1 MKLTNKKVIG
11 LTIPFV
17 ILILAYEYSFIWKNL
32 DKIGALAT
40 AVALFAAM
48 YQGYV
53 AWSAAK
59 STSEA
64 NAQNFF
70 QQKFNLIL
78 EQHNNTLALVTN
90 WLKVNP
96 LDRKM
101 KTQVS
106 VMFIR
111 GHENLSPYMRIL
123 YHTLKSI
130 RTEMPNSLGS
140 DDYNLIKTQ
149 KKYTSLVRSFI
160 PNDVLYAIAINASVF
175 DEKKSLIPDSNQY
188 KYYYK
193 MLMDYDFF
201 EHLIIKNEDKLNLKK
216 VMKELSYNVYQA
228 TIDFYTKLAG
238 FSINDKMHLK
248 KVDELFEDTDF
259 YICLIYNLRCKYI
272 IIPEY
277 IPSDVKLSDLAILL
291 FKQSQERL
299 SSNELLSHLSKKT
312 DEIIFENIEGFISNI
327 NYYHKQNY
335 FESRYGLF
343 NHLDMCEL
351 ITSNLKFNNQLHDI
365 IMFRD
370 NCRKDVR
377 ECIENS
383 SKDLK
388 ANQLYSFDVKVAV
401 DAICERIEIISTKL
415 ILMRQE
421 INYGNDIKNVFN
433 QKRDELTS
441 YVIERMQVDITNQS

>member
-1 MKLTNKKVIG
+1 MKITNKKVIS

-17 ILILAYEYSFIWKNL
+17 IFILVYEHSFIWKNL

-90 WLKVNP
+90 WLKINP
-96 LDRKM
+96 LDRGM

-130 RTEMPNSLGS
+130 RTEMPNSLGGVNC
-140 DDYNLIKTQ
+140 NLIKTQ

-175 DEKKSLIPDSNQY
+175 DGKKFLIPDSNQY
-188 KYYYK
+188 KYYYR

-201 EHLIIKNEDKLNLKK
+201 EHLIIKSEDNLHLKK

-238 FSINDKMHLK
+238 FSLNDKMHLK
-248 KVDELFEDTDF
+248 KVDELFGDVDF
-259 YICLIYNLRCKYI
+259 YICLVYDLRGKYI
-272 IIPEY
+272 TIPEY
-277 IPSDVKLSDLAILL
+277 IPSGIKLSDLAVLL
-291 FKQSQERL
+291 FKQYQERL
-299 SSNELLSHLSKKT
+299 SPNELLYHLSKKT
-312 DEIIFENIEGFISNI
+312 DEIILENSKGFISNI
-327 NYYHKQNY
+327 NYYHKQNLV
-335 FESRYGLF
+335 ESRYGLF
-343 NHLDMCEL
+343 NYLDMCEL
-351 ITSNLKFNNQLHDI
+351 ITSNLKFNNEMHDI
-365 IMFRD
+365 ITFRD

-377 ECIENS
+377 ECIEKS
-383 SKDLK
+383 SKTHK
-388 ANQLYSFDVKVAV
+388 ANPLYSYDVSKSV
-401 DAICERIEIISTKL
+401 DDICEMIENISTKL

-421 INYGNDIKNVFN
+421 INYGNDIKKVFN
-433 QKRDELTS
+433 KKGMSLHH
-441 YVIERMQVDITNQS
+441 ML